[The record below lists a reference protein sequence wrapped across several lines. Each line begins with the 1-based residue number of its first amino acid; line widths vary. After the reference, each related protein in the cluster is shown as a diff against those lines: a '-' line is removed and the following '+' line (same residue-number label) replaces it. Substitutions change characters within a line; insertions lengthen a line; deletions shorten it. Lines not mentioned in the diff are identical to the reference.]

1 MGSLW
6 HDIYECNDAEG
17 VANIHRNMSGD
28 TQQWASQISDAKVA
42 DLKKEFEGELKNLI
56 QDLVQ
61 EVVHDPDTKA
71 VLSHSHKY
79 LSSTA
84 WTLFFFC

>member
-1 MGSLW
+1 MW

-42 DLKKEFEGELKNLI
+42 DLKKEGEGELTNLI

-61 EVVHDPDTKA
+61 GVVQR
-71 VLSHSHKY
+71 VV
-79 LSSTA
+79 
-84 WTLFFFC
+84 